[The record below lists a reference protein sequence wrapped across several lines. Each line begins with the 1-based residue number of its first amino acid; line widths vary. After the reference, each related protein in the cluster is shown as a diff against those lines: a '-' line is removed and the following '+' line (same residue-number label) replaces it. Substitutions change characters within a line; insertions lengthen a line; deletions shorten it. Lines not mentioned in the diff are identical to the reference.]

1 MKQYLKIQSKG
12 EIEKEAFTLIG
23 ASSKR
28 TSTTKIGYYGSGLK
42 YSIASMLRNHIS
54 FRVFRGIH
62 EVKFTTSGTKF
73 REEEFDVICVDGEK
87 TSLTVGMGGKDWDL
101 PFAPIRE
108 IYSNALD
115 EDTEAKLEQAEAD
128 GIAGEAG
135 FTTFYIEMTES
146 VRHFYDNMFYYFCNN
161 NPAVIHSNDS
171 GSVYPAAGPGLRLFR
186 RGILSLQTDDDTPLY
201 WYNSGGFDINES
213 RVINSLYSAKNQ
225 IARIW
230 KNCTNEIL
238 IKNFIEGLAGGD
250 KGKFE
255 HTLDWDNW
263 IDFKQEWHNV
273 VKDMKFVPAALVS
286 FLDYEEYE
294 GRVILPANLL
304 KNLHQQFEDL
314 DVLGYSAKNSVEFI
328 PTENVSQI
336 LLDKVVD
343 ALAFL
348 GKTRYRYRLI
358 NPKIVYGKFIDA
370 NTLAQASDENI
381 LLSTK
386 LDTYDVNAIAKI
398 LIEENE
404 HIKTGFGDKTRDFQN
419 HLFDLYFDEMASQLL
434 K

>member
-54 FRVFRGIH
+54 FRVFRGTH
-62 EVKFTTSGTKF
+62 EVLFTTSGTKF
-73 REEEFDVICVDGEK
+73 REEEYEIICVDGEK
-87 TSLTVGMGGKDWDL
+87 TSLAVGMGGKDWDL

-115 EDTEAKLEQAEAD
+115 EDTDAKLDQSEAD
-128 GIAGEAG
+128 ALAGEAG
-135 FTTFYIEMTES
+135 FTTFYIEMTEK
-146 VRHFYDNMFYYFCNN
+146 VRHFYDNMFFYFCNN

-171 GSVYPAAGPGLRLFR
+171 GSIYPAAGPGLRLFR
-186 RGILSLQTDDDTPLY
+186 RGILSHQTDDDVTLY
-201 WYNSGGFDINES
+201 WYNSKHFEINES
-213 RVINSLYSAKNQ
+213 RVINSIYAAKKTVSE
-225 IARIW
+225 IW
-230 KNCTNEIL
+230 KNCKDLTL
-238 IKNFIEGLAGGD
+238 IGNLIEGLAGGD
-250 KGKFE
+250 KGKWE
-255 HTLDWDNW
+255 HTIDWTYW
-263 IDFKQEWHNV
+263 GSFSQEWHEACKNI
-273 VKDMKFVPAALVS
+273 KFVPAGLVS
-286 FLDYEEYE
+286 FLEAKDYE
-294 GRVILPANLL
+294 GRVILPSNLL
-304 KNLHQQFEDL
+304 RSLQNQFKDL
-314 DVLGYSAKNSVEFI
+314 DILGLNTKDEVTFI

-336 LLDKVVD
+336 LLDKVTD

-348 GKTRYRYRLI
+348 LKTRYKYRLI
-358 NPKIVYGKFIDA
+358 NPEILYGKFTDA
-370 NTLAQASDENI
+370 HTLAQAKNEKI

-398 LIEENE
+398 IIEENE
-404 HIKTGFGDKTRDFQN
+404 HIKSGFDDETRDFQN

-434 K
+434 R